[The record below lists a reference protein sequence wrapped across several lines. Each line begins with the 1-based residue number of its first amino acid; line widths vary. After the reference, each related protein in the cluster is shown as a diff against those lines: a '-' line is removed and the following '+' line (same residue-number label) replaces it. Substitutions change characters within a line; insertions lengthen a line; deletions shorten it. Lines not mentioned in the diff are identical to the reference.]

1 MSANRSNSFGY
12 STHVSD
18 NELAQYV
25 SQAGFAVFR
34 GALDD
39 VLDVSTS
46 VLFKSQPIQSFVLL
60 VIVHFLIQI

>member
-1 MSANRSNSFGY
+1 MSGIDRIVLAT

-39 VLDVSTS
+39 VLDR
-46 VLFKSQPIQSFVLL
+46 FNQCAIR
-60 VIVHFLIQI
+60 VIDTVVRITGDCPFSDQI